1 MNTHSQLQTASRPA
15 NFTLSCIVPSY
26 NEAAHIHS
34 FLLDLNA
41 LLQTLVPN
49 YEILLINDG
58 STDATEGIVV
68 ALTEQ
73 YPIRY
78 LGLSRNF
85 GKEAALSA
93 GIDHAIGD
101 VVLMLDGDYQHPLTL
116 IPDMLKLWQIGYDMA
131 YGVISDREKE
141 SLVKKVGTRLFY
153 RLMEFDT
160 SLRIPENAGDFRL
173 MDRCV
178 VNALKQLP
186 ERNRFMKGLYAWV
199 GFKSVAIPFTPLERA
214 TGQSHYKFSS
224 LSKLALAGITAFTT
238 LPLRI
243 WSGIGACIS
252 VSALI
257 YAAWVAVKTLIYGN
271 PVPGWTTLT
280 VSVLFFSGVQLF
292 SIGILGEYLGRV
304 YEEVKNRPL
313 YLIGRDSSSK

>member
-1 MNTHSQLQTASRPA
+1 MATTPVQLNTSRPA
-15 NFTLSCIVPSY
+15 NFMLSCIVPSY
-26 NEAAHIHS
+26 NEAAHIES
-34 FLLDLNA
+34 FLIDLNSS
-41 LLQTLVPN
+41 LQGLAPE
-49 YEILLINDG
+49 YEIILINDG
-58 STDATEGIVV
+58 STDNTESIILP
-68 ALTEQ
+68 LTEQ
-73 YPIRY
+73 FPIRY
-78 LGLSRNF
+78 IGFSRNF

-93 GIDHAIGD
+93 GIDHAKGD
-101 VVLMLDGDYQHPLTL
+101 VVLMLDGDYQHPLSL
-116 IPDMLKLWQIGYDMA
+116 IPEMLKLWQIGYDMA
-131 YGVISDREKE
+131 YGVISNRAKE
-141 SLVKKVGTRLFY
+141 SFVKKIGTRLFY

-199 GFKSVAIPFTPLERA
+199 GFKTVALPFTPLDRA
-214 TGQSHYKFSS
+214 TGQSHFKLAN

-243 WSGIGACIS
+243 WSAIGACIS
-252 VSALI
+252 ASALI
-257 YAAWVAVKTLIYGN
+257 YALWVAVKTLIYGN

-292 SIGILGEYLGRV
+292 SIGVLGEYLGRV

-313 YLIGRDSSSK
+313 YLIGRDSD